1 MDSFHPASPLSCR
14 AKIKIATQWPRSG
27 KRCGMADVFVPKI
40 LVLATEKCAYPGAD
54 AVGKAHLEYP
64 SSVYILRVL
73 SPVLFPEDFFLR
85 TYSKGID
92 GIIIAACGSD
102 CPYHGAYD
110 RLAARIDR
118 LTTNM
123 KNGGL
128 EIERIRL
135 TAICTVCIKAF
146 LKEIAEMTDN
156 LVRLGPVDRSLAGK
170 LYNESL
176 QRLHS
181 TVNPALLG
189 GNSTS
194 ERVSL

>member
-1 MDSFHPASPLSCR
+1 MHRIQPAPVAQSKDQDREP
-14 AKIKIATQWPRSG
+14 KPVVG

-73 SPVLFPEDFFLR
+73 SPVLFPEDFYLR

-110 RLAARIDR
+110 RLAARIDT
-118 LTTNM
+118 LTTVM
-123 KNGGL
+123 KGGGL
-128 EIERIRL
+128 DIERIRL

-146 LKEIAEMTDN
+146 LKEIAQMTDN
-156 LVRLGPVDRSLAGK
+156 LVRLGPVDRALAGK
-170 LYNESL
+170 LYEESL
-176 QRLHS
+176 QRLQS
-181 TVNPALLG
+181 SVNPALLG
-189 GNSTS
+189 SNSTS